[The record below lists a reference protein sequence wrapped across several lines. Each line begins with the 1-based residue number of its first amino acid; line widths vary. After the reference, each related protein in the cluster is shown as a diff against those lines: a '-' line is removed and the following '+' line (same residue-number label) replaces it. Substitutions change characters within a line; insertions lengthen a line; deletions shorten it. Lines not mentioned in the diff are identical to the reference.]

1 MTNERILELA
11 KTCGFDDF
19 TGPEDFW
26 ECWEKQLLKFAEEI
40 RKCGWDDGF
49 EYATEIHTDEINLL
63 REELEK
69 LGKVL

>member
-1 MTNERILELA
+1 MTEEQIFEIA
-11 KTCGFDDF
+11 KTCGIGDNKY
-19 TGPEDFW
+19 EICI
-26 ECWEKQLLKFAEEI
+26 CWKDELLKFAEEI